1 MPCSRV
7 APQLV
12 AAWSRRHPAQGAFG
26 PHGAIMKDVD
36 RLRTPAAEAPFA
48 DTLARFSRHLESRA
62 AGPGDPAA
70 AARARQDALR
80 AYDRDRRR
88 RLVVFGSLVVAA
100 VAGLAVPLGLA
111 LAPSPEPPF
120 HAAAAP
126 IEPAPPVVPVA
137 PAPVAELPVAPLPAA
152 PPPPAAV
159 ATPLERADVREVQ
172 AKLRGFGFDPGPI
185 DGDAGPRTLAAA
197 RQYRESRNQPQSEE
211 IDRALLDQLRLD
223 PAPVVVAPV
232 QVAQRGRRAGP
243 TTRGGSRPA
252 NPFDRLGRWLD
263 SLVR

>member
-1 MPCSRV
+1 
-7 APQLV
+7 
-12 AAWSRRHPAQGAFG
+12 
-26 PHGAIMKDVD
+26 MKDVD

-48 DTLARFSRHLESRA
+48 DTLARFSRQLESRA

-88 RLVVFGSLVVAA
+88 RLVVFGSLAVAA

-126 IEPAPPVVPVA
+126 IEPAPPAVPVAPVA
-137 PAPVAELPVAPLPAA
+137 PAPVAELPVAALPAA
-152 PPPPAAV
+152 PPPPAPV
-159 ATPLERADVREVQ
+159 AAPLERADVREVQ

-232 QVAQRGRRAGP
+232 QVAQRGGRGTARA
-243 TTRGGSRPA
+243 TRGSNRPD